1 MNNCA
6 AIGFT
11 SFRLNLKRGSFL
23 VFVLMISMMFGL
35 FMYRR
40 GTSPEFSETSV
51 KMLSKFMGYY
61 LIFISAGMFSK
72 EFQNGFYKC
81 VHTSGLSESRIILY
95 KTLSVLFTALLL
107 FAALTAVHLS
117 VAASGPA
124 DADLKLLGRGAVIFL
139 IASLHYS
146 SAAAIL
152 MAMLNSYRTTFFSM
166 IICYIALPYVYI
178 MYRSFTG
185 HEAEV
190 ICAVPFISLDNV
202 MMTYEIR
209 LTELAITVIMTAVFF
224 AGAVFIARN
233 RDIKT
238 QGSGA

>member
-1 MNNCA
+1 
-6 AIGFT
+6 
-11 SFRLNLKRGSFL
+11 
-23 VFVLMISMMFGL
+23 
-35 FMYRR
+35 
-40 GTSPEFSETSV
+40 
-51 KMLSKFMGYY
+51 MLSKFMGYY

-152 MAMLNSYRTTFFSM
+152 TAMLNSYRTTFFSM

>member
-81 VHTSGLSESRIILY
+81 VHTSGLSESRNTIQNVISII
-95 KTLSVLFTALLL
+95 
-107 FAALTAVHLS
+107 
-117 VAASGPA
+117 
-124 DADLKLLGRGAVIFL
+124 
-139 IASLHYS
+139 
-146 SAAAIL
+146 
-152 MAMLNSYRTTFFSM
+152 YRAF
-166 IICYIALPYVYI
+166 IICSVDCSASVCCSI
-178 MYRSFTG
+178 RSG
-185 HEAEV
+185 
-190 ICAVPFISLDNV
+190 
-202 MMTYEIR
+202 
-209 LTELAITVIMTAVFF
+209 
-224 AGAVFIARN
+224 
-233 RDIKT
+233 
-238 QGSGA
+238 

>member
-6 AIGFT
+6 VIGFT

-152 MAMLNSYRTTFFSM
+152 TAMLNSYRTTFFSM
-166 IICYIALPYVYI
+166 IICYIALPYIYI